1 VVLAKLWDSCREA
14 ERRDEYDKMAFEM
27 LENFRAARREEFG
40 RQSRE
45 AAAPADDK
53 AWKAE
58 ERRYFPMPGTLII
71 TWRLRV
77 LWRRAGRAAGGSLQ
91 GKGGSGDEARA
102 CVQEVLERTAAAT
115 AVCRAAAE
123 GMVRKMRLMMRIV
136 SKQQGVAGVDVG
148 LLQEEV
154 VRAEEG
160 CELKVPGQQPR
171 VWRTG
176 WEMLWIRL
184 EAMDA
189 TIKRL
194 HVALGGGGGG
204 RGRSKGGS

>member
-1 VVLAKLWDSCREA
+1 
-14 ERRDEYDKMAFEM
+14 M
-27 LENFRAARREEFG
+27 
-40 RQSRE
+40 
-45 AAAPADDK
+45 
-53 AWKAE
+53 
-58 ERRYFPMPGTLII
+58 
-71 TWRLRV
+71 
-77 LWRRAGRAAGGSLQ
+77 
-91 GKGGSGDEARA
+91 
-102 CVQEVLERTAAAT
+102 QEVFAT

-123 GMVRKMRLMMRIV
+123 GMVRKTRLMMRIV

-148 LLQEEV
+148 WLQEEV
-154 VRAEEG
+154 VRVEEG

-176 WEMLWIRL
+176 WGMLWIRL

-204 RGRSKGGS
+204 RGRSKGGR